1 MEVEKA
7 LEILDLKDTNISE
20 IELKQRYRMF
30 ALMFHPD
37 KNNSKDAS
45 IRFLEIKEA
54 YDLLQKHLDNPEH
67 TQMDMEYNRILK
79 EYLGIQIVD
88 NKVNEILDSILS
100 VCEKQAIYILEKIEG
115 KKFKMM
121 FTLLKKYRHVFF
133 LSESFYQLMEEI
145 NERKL
150 KKEEDQEKI
159 EIYPSI
165 NDLFQHMVYKLNK
178 NTELYFVPLWHP
190 ELVYED
196 KTTGKEFIVKCIPD
210 LTQNDIIHT
219 GLETKTEME
228 IIEYSIDE
236 NNNLYCTIKYKISYI
251 LTKSIHKEK
260 IIVHFGDYK
269 SVFFNPWELNI
280 VEKQTIRWKKEGI
293 SIANKDMYDISNKSD
308 LLLNIWL
315 I

>member
-1 MEVEKA
+1 
-7 LEILDLKDTNISE
+7 
-20 IELKQRYRMF
+20 
-30 ALMFHPD
+30 
-37 KNNSKDAS
+37 
-45 IRFLEIKEA
+45 
-54 YDLLQKHLDNPEH
+54 
-67 TQMDMEYNRILK
+67 
-79 EYLGIQIVD
+79 
-88 NKVNEILDSILS
+88 
-100 VCEKQAIYILEKIEG
+100 
-115 KKFKMM
+115 
-121 FTLLKKYRHVFF
+121 
-133 LSESFYQLMEEI
+133 MEEI

-210 LTQNDIIHT
+210 LDSLTR
-219 GLETKTEME
+219 KTEVMNMETE

-236 NNNLYCTIKYKISYI
+236 NNNVYCTIKYKISYI

-280 VEKQTIRWKKEGI
+280 VERQTIRWKKEGI
-293 SIANKDMYDISNKSD
+293 SIANKDIYDISNKSD

-315 I
+315 F